1 MNAVLAAA
9 SALKL
14 PDISE
19 ALEALKNKSINIDER
34 WNAYEFMVKNGVLNK
49 KQSWGDGFIDVLKRT
64 DGRELTMYDDFYVDR
79 HNTVLFVDM
88 YEAIM
93 EYGEMHGVEL
103 TGESIENWRETV
115 LAHGLASFV
124 HDW

>member
-1 MNAVLAAA
+1 MNALKQAAQFQ
-9 SALKL
+9 L

-19 ALEALKNKSINIDER
+19 ALVALKDKSINIDER
-34 WNAYEFMVKNGVLNK
+34 WNAYSAMVDNGVLNNT
-49 KQSWGDGFIDVLKRT
+49 QSWGDGFLDVLKRT
-64 DGRELTMYDDFYVDR
+64 DGRELTMYNDFYVER
-79 HNTVLFVDM
+79 HQTMSFVDM

-93 EYGEMHGVEL
+93 EYSVMHDAEL

-115 LAHGLASFV
+115 LASGLASFV